1 MKERVYYFNHLN
13 VIKTRTH
20 FNIIRL
26 IIIVYILQFC
36 NRGNSVYLLDDLSR
50 NSVFE
55 MCRPI
60 IKYHNKIKSDGN
72 RN

>member
-1 MKERVYYFNHLN
+1 MRERVYYLNYLN

-20 FNIIRL
+20 FIIIRL
-26 IIIVYILQFC
+26 IIIVYILQSY
-36 NRGNSVYLLDDLSR
+36 RGNSVYLLDDLPHIR

-60 IKYHNKIKSDGN
+60 IKYIKIDGN
-72 RN
+72 CN